1 MATTNLFKAAK
12 TETAPKAKKSDKL
25 EVIVQDKTLEANMKK
40 LAKVN
45 EQLDSLTAEAKEL
58 TGEIKP
64 RIQEEFVKQY
74 KKDGKYPGSFNL
86 IAGSSSVMVVPTD
99 RYITIDKERKE
110 ELVETYGNEI
120 AEEKDT
126 YIMDTEMIEKYGDII
141 SDLISK
147 CKKIA
152 EEDKPKLIR
161 VETKYTVKK
170 GTISVLLEKFKKFSI
185 SNVIE
190 DIRPVFQMK
199 NVKG

>member
-1 MATTNLFKAAK
+1 MATNLFKAAK
-12 TETAPKAKKSDKL
+12 SESAPKAKKSDKL
-25 EVIVQDKTLEANMKK
+25 EVIVKDKDLEANIKK

-45 EQLDSLTAEAKEL
+45 EQLDSLAAEAKEL
-58 TGEIKP
+58 TNEIKP
-64 RIQEEFVKQY
+64 RLQEEFIKQY
-74 KKDGKYPGSFNL
+74 NKDGKYPGSFNL
-86 IAGSSSVMVVPTD
+86 VAGSSSVMVIPTD

-110 ELVETYGNEI
+110 ELVETYGKEI

-126 YIMDTEMIEKYGDII
+126 YIMDAEMIEKYGDII
-141 SDLISK
+141 SELILK

-152 EEDKPKLIR
+152 EEDKAKLIR

-185 SNVIE
+185 TDLVE

-199 NVKG
+199 NIKG